1 MAWNNMQ
8 IDVVR
13 NQIGGMVNNYLAQ
26 EVVTPKEM
34 RYILKAILGEV
45 AEMEL
50 TQNYIAKAQF
60 KEKCDEL
67 KQKHEMAHETD
78 NEG

>member
-1 MAWNNMQ
+1 MQ
-8 IDVVR
+8 IDIVR

-26 EVVTPKEM
+26 EAVTPKEM
-34 RYILKAILGEV
+34 RYILKVILGEV

-50 TQNYIAKAQF
+50 TQNYIAQAQAQA
-60 KEKCDEL
+60 EN
-67 KQKHEMAHETD
+67 QKHEMAHETD

>member
-1 MAWNNMQ
+1 MQ
-8 IDVVR
+8 IDIVR

-26 EVVTPKEM
+26 EVVTPTEM

-50 TQNYIAKAQF
+50 TQNYIAKAQ
-60 KEKCDEL
+60 
-67 KQKHEMAHETD
+67 KQKQEMAHEAD

>member
-1 MAWNNMQ
+1 MQ
-8 IDVVR
+8 IDIVR

-50 TQNYIAKAQF
+50 TQNYIEKAQTQAKA
-60 KEKCDEL
+60 ESR
-67 KQKHEMAHETD
+67 KHELAQVTE
-78 NEG
+78 EG

>member
-1 MAWNNMQ
+1 MQ
-8 IDVVR
+8 IDIVR
-13 NQIGGMVNNYLAQ
+13 NQIGGMVNDYLAQ
-26 EVVTPKEM
+26 GVVPPTEM

-50 TQNYIAKAQF
+50 TQNYIAQAQT
-60 KEKCDEL
+60 
-67 KQKHEMAHETD
+67 QKHEMAHEAD

>member
-1 MAWNNMQ
+1 MQ
-8 IDVVR
+8 IDIAR

-50 TQNYIAKAQF
+50 TQNYIAQAQN
-60 KEKCDEL
+60 
-67 KQKHEMAHETD
+67 QKHEMAHETD

>member
-1 MAWNNMQ
+1 MQ
-8 IDVVR
+8 IDVAR

-26 EVVTPKEM
+26 EAVTPKEM

-50 TQNYIAKAQF
+50 TQNYIAQSQT
-60 KEKCDEL
+60 
-67 KQKHEMAHETD
+67 QKHEMAHEAD

>member
-1 MAWNNMQ
+1 MQ
-8 IDVVR
+8 IDIVR
-13 NQIGGMVNNYLAQ
+13 NQIGGMVNNFLAQ
-26 EVVTPKEM
+26 EAVTPKEM

-50 TQNYIAKAQF
+50 TQNYIEKAQ
-60 KEKCDEL
+60 
-67 KQKHEMAHETD
+67 KQKQEMAQESD

>member
-1 MAWNNMQ
+1 MQ
-8 IDVVR
+8 IDVAR

-26 EVVTPKEM
+26 EAVTPKEM

-50 TQNYIAKAQF
+50 TQNYIAQAQAQA
-60 KEKCDEL
+60 ENH
-67 KQKHEMAHETD
+67 KHEMAHETD

>member
-1 MAWNNMQ
+1 MQ
-8 IDVVR
+8 IDVAR

-26 EVVTPKEM
+26 EAVTPTEM

-50 TQNYIAKAQF
+50 TQNCIAQAQ
-60 KEKCDEL
+60 
-67 KQKHEMAHETD
+67 KQKHEMAHEAD

>member
-1 MAWNNMQ
+1 MQ
-8 IDVVR
+8 IDIVR

-26 EVVTPKEM
+26 EAVTPKEM

-50 TQNYIAKAQF
+50 TQNYIAQAQAQA
-60 KEKCDEL
+60 EN
-67 KQKHEMAHETD
+67 QKHEMAHEAD

>member
-1 MAWNNMQ
+1 MQ
-8 IDVVR
+8 IDIVR
-13 NQIGGMVNNYLAQ
+13 NKIGGMVNNYLAQ
-26 EVVTPKEM
+26 EAVTPKEM

-50 TQNYIAKAQF
+50 TQNYIAKAQT
-60 KEKCDEL
+60 E
-67 KQKHEMAHETD
+67 QKHEMAQESD

>member
-1 MAWNNMQ
+1 MQ
-8 IDVVR
+8 IDIVR

-26 EVVTPKEM
+26 EVVSPTEM

-67 KQKHEMAHETD
+67 KQKHEMAHEAD

>member
-8 IDVVR
+8 IDIVR

-50 TQNYIAKAQF
+50 TQNCIAQAQAQN
-60 KEKCDEL
+60 
-67 KQKHEMAHETD
+67 QKHEMAHED

>member
-1 MAWNNMQ
+1 MTQVNTDA
-8 IDVVR
+8 IK
-13 NQIGGMVNNYLAQ
+13 NQIGGYVNSLLMQ
-26 EVVTPKEM
+26 DSVTPKEM

-50 TQNYIAKAQF
+50 TQNYIAQAQF

-67 KQKHEMAHETD
+67 KQKHEMAHEID

>member
-1 MAWNNMQ
+1 MQ
-8 IDVVR
+8 IDIVR

-26 EVVTPKEM
+26 EVVTPTEM

-50 TQNYIAKAQF
+50 TQNCIAKSQAQA
-60 KEKCDEL
+60 EN
-67 KQKHEMAHETD
+67 QKHEMAHEAD

>member
-1 MAWNNMQ
+1 MK
-8 IDVVR
+8 IDIVR

-26 EVVTPKEM
+26 EAVTPKEM

-50 TQNYIAKAQF
+50 TQNYIAQAQT
-60 KEKCDEL
+60 E
-67 KQKHEMAHETD
+67 QKHEMAHEAD

>member
-1 MAWNNMQ
+1 MQ
-8 IDVVR
+8 IDIVR

-26 EVVTPKEM
+26 EVVTPTEM

-50 TQNYIAKAQF
+50 TQNYIAQAQAQA
-60 KEKCDEL
+60 EN
-67 KQKHEMAHETD
+67 QKHEMAQESD

>member
-1 MAWNNMQ
+1 MQ
-8 IDVVR
+8 IDVAR

-26 EVVTPKEM
+26 EAVTPKEM

-50 TQNYIAKAQF
+50 TQNYIAQAQAQA
-60 KEKCDEL
+60 EN
-67 KQKHEMAHETD
+67 QKHEMAHEAG

>member
-1 MAWNNMQ
+1 MTQVNTDA
-8 IDVVR
+8 IK
-13 NQIGGMVNNYLAQ
+13 NQIGGYVNSLLMQ
-26 EVVTPKEM
+26 DSVTPKEM

-60 KEKCDEL
+60 KEKFDEL
-67 KQKHEMAHETD
+67 KQKHEMAHEAD

>member
-1 MAWNNMQ
+1 MQ
-8 IDVVR
+8 IDIIR

-26 EVVTPKEM
+26 EAVTPKEM

-50 TQNYIAKAQF
+50 TQNYIEKAQ
-60 KEKCDEL
+60 
-67 KQKHEMAHETD
+67 KQKQEMAQESD

>member
-1 MAWNNMQ
+1 MQ
-8 IDVVR
+8 IDIVR
-13 NQIGGMVNNYLAQ
+13 NQIGGMVNDYLAQ
-26 EVVTPKEM
+26 GAVPPTEM

-50 TQNYIAKAQF
+50 TQNYIAQAQT
-60 KEKCDEL
+60 
-67 KQKHEMAHETD
+67 QKHEMAHESD

>member
-1 MAWNNMQ
+1 MQ
-8 IDVVR
+8 IDIVR

-26 EVVTPKEM
+26 EVVTPTKM

-50 TQNYIAKAQF
+50 TQNYIAQAQT
-60 KEKCDEL
+60 E
-67 KQKHEMAHETD
+67 QAHEMAHEAD

>member
-1 MAWNNMQ
+1 MQ
-8 IDVVR
+8 IDVAR

-26 EVVTPKEM
+26 EAVTPKEM

-50 TQNYIAKAQF
+50 TQNYIAQAQT
-60 KEKCDEL
+60 
-67 KQKHEMAHETD
+67 QKHEMAHETD

>member
-1 MAWNNMQ
+1 MNNMDT
-8 IDVVR
+8 IR
-13 NQIGGMVNNYLAQ
+13 NQIGSYVNNMLATDKA
-26 EVVTPKEM
+26 TPREM

-50 TQNYIAKAQF
+50 TQNYIEKAQ
-60 KEKCDEL
+60 
-67 KQKHEMAHETD
+67 KQKQEMAHED

>member
-1 MAWNNMQ
+1 MQ
-8 IDVVR
+8 IDIIR

-26 EVVTPKEM
+26 EAVSPKEM

-50 TQNYIAKAQF
+50 TRNYIAQAQSSIK
-60 KEKCDEL
+60 KEQQE
-67 KQKHEMAHETD
+67 EN
-78 NEG
+78 NE

>member
-1 MAWNNMQ
+1 ME
-8 IDVVR
+8 IDIVR
-13 NQIGGMVNNYLAQ
+13 NQIGGMVNNLLAQ
-26 EVVTPKEM
+26 GAVPPREM

-50 TQNYIAKAQF
+50 TQNYIAQAQT
-60 KEKCDEL
+60 
-67 KQKHEMAHETD
+67 QKHEMAHEAD

>member
-1 MAWNNMQ
+1 MQ
-8 IDVVR
+8 IDIVR

-26 EVVTPKEM
+26 EAVTPKEM

-50 TQNYIAKAQF
+50 TQNYIAQAQT
-60 KEKCDEL
+60 E
-67 KQKHEMAHETD
+67 QKHEMAHESD

>member
-1 MAWNNMQ
+1 MQ
-8 IDVVR
+8 IDIVR
-13 NQIGGMVNNYLAQ
+13 NQIGGTVNNFLAQ
-26 EVVTPKEM
+26 EAVSPREM

-50 TQNYIAKAQF
+50 TQNYIAKAQ
-60 KEKCDEL
+60 
-67 KQKHEMAHETD
+67 KQKQEMAQESD

>member
-1 MAWNNMQ
+1 MQ
-8 IDVVR
+8 IDIVR

-26 EVVTPKEM
+26 EAVTPKEM

-50 TQNYIAKAQF
+50 TQNYIAQAQSSIK
-60 KEKCDEL
+60 KEQQE
-67 KQKHEMAHETD
+67 EN
-78 NEG
+78 NE